1 MKKADFKDKWLKT
14 FGKELLQE
22 HKNYNYLWEVF
33 FFKSENK
40 FLCGIEATKEFN
52 KVDRKNAISIEMWFE
67 EETNE
72 YDEKHYDDVI
82 FSQGE
87 DEGSIPELFIVSK
100 DWNWT
105 YVGSHEDDNDENG
118 PFFMYNENR

>member
-1 MKKADFKDKWLKT
+1 MNKTDFKDKWLNT

-22 HKNYNYLWEVF
+22 NKYYHYLWEVF
-33 FFKSENK
+33 FLKPKNK
-40 FLCGIEATKEFN
+40 FLCGIEATKEFY

-72 YDEKHYDDVI
+72 YDKKYYDNVI
-82 FSQGE
+82 FNQEE
-87 DEGSIPELFIVSK
+87 DKGIIPELFVVSK

-105 YVGSHEDDNDENG
+105 YVCSHEDDDAENG